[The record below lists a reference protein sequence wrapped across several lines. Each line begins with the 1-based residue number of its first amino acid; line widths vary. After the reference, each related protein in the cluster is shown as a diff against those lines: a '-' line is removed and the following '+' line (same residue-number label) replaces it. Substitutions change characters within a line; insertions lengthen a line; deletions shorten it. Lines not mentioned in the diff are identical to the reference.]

1 MIVKNCYNMKNLYLV
16 TLNSDTRILIV
27 ASEENV
33 AGDYC
38 LAVMHLGEW
47 IEDIEF
53 IAVVGG
59 NFEEGEILKRF

>member
-1 MIVKNCYNMKNLYLV
+1 MKNLYLV

-33 AGDYC
+33 VGDYC
-38 LAVMHLGEW
+38 LPVMHFGEW
-47 IEDIEF
+47 VESIEF

-59 NFEEGEILKRF
+59 DFEEGEILKRF

>member
-1 MIVKNCYNMKNLYLV
+1 MKNLYLV

-38 LAVMHLGEW
+38 LPVMHFGEW
-47 IEDIEF
+47 VESIEF

-59 NFEEGEILKRF
+59 DFEEGEILKRF

>member
-1 MIVKNCYNMKNLYLV
+1 MKNLYLV
-16 TLNSDTRILIV
+16 TLNSDTHILIV

-38 LAVMHLGEW
+38 LPVMHFGEW
-47 IEDIEF
+47 VESIEF

-59 NFEEGEILKRF
+59 DFEEGEILKRF

>member
-1 MIVKNCYNMKNLYLV
+1 MKNLYLV

-27 ASEENV
+27 ASEENA

-38 LAVMHLGEW
+38 LPVMRFGEW
-47 IEDIEF
+47 VESIEF

>member
-1 MIVKNCYNMKNLYLV
+1 MKNLYLV

-27 ASEENV
+27 ASEKNV

-38 LAVMHLGEW
+38 LPAMHFGEW
-47 IEDIEF
+47 VENIEF

-59 NFEEGEILKRF
+59 DFEEGEILKRF

>member
-1 MIVKNCYNMKNLYLV
+1 MKNLYLV

-27 ASEENV
+27 ASEKNV

-38 LAVMHLGEW
+38 LPVMHFGEW
-47 IEDIEF
+47 VESIEF

-59 NFEEGEILKRF
+59 DFEEGEILKRF

>member
-1 MIVKNCYNMKNLYLV
+1 MKNLYLV
-16 TLNSDTRILIV
+16 TLNSDAHILIV

-38 LAVMHLGEW
+38 LPVMHFGEW
-47 IEDIEF
+47 VESIEF

-59 NFEEGEILKRF
+59 DFEEGEILKRF

>member
-1 MIVKNCYNMKNLYLV
+1 MKNLYLV

-33 AGDYC
+33 ASDYC
-38 LAVMHLGEW
+38 LPVMHFGEW
-47 IEDIEF
+47 IESIEF

>member
-1 MIVKNCYNMKNLYLV
+1 MKNLYLI

-38 LAVMHLGEW
+38 LPVMNFGEW
-47 IEDIEF
+47 IESIEF
-53 IAVVGG
+53 IAAVDDD
-59 NFEEGEILKRF
+59 FQEGEILKKL

>member
-1 MIVKNCYNMKNLYLV
+1 MKNLYLV

-27 ASEENV
+27 ASDENV

-38 LAVMHLGEW
+38 LPVMHFGEW
-47 IEDIEF
+47 IESIEF

-59 NFEEGEILKRF
+59 DFEEGEILKRF